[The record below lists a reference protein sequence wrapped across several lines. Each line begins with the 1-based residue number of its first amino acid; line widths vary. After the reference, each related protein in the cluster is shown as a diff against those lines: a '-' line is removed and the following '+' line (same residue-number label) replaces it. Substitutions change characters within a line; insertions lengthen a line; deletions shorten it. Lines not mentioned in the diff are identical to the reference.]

1 MATSRYSPTTYLGT
15 NSREG
20 NQSVSL
26 KSLYVAP
33 AVSSAVWACG
43 GRVYDAHEL
52 TRAEGQ
58 KVAHTLFLGTGACG
72 GRAFDLYDS
81 ARAEGQKVAH
91 TLFLGTGACGGRVYD
106 AHELTRAEGQKVAH
120 EVPAKA
126 VRSMC
131 SNWKVF
137 IRSQLSV
144 GGEGVEPSRPCGQ
157 GILSPPCLPF
167 HHPPEITQIA
177 YR

>member
-52 TRAEGQ
+52 T
-58 KVAHTLFLGTGACG
+58 
-72 GRAFDLYDS
+72 
-81 ARAEGQKVAH
+81 RAEGQKVAH